1 MARLRILVQ
10 TRRRRAPPVLEHSA
24 SAAPGLADVV
34 RRARRPAGPAVV
46 FAFPRTVAGERTH
59 SDHATGNE
67 SISGQAAD
75 LCARAV
81 LRLHLCRQRGKGEG
95 SMVGPEIAGTVLPR
109 GASDR

>member
-10 TRRRRAPPVLEHSA
+10 ARRCRAPPPLEHPA

-34 RRARRPAGPAVV
+34 RRARRPGAPAVV
-46 FAFPRTVAGERTH
+46 FAFPRTVARERTH
-59 SDHATGNE
+59 SDRATGKE
-67 SISGQAAD
+67 SLSRQAAD

-95 SMVGPEIAGTVLPR
+95 AMVGPA
-109 GASDR
+109 